1 MAGCRPKTALNP
13 PPYSIESL
21 CLANVAAPRV
31 LKLPSLDMSRNDR
44 LAKGAEQLHV
54 DIEAASRI
62 ALAATHEVNGP
73 AMDEDAVRLYVT
85 EAGGGII
92 AWWRGKPVVLH
103 YAPDSKEKAEPQDV
117 YAIAIPDKAGEEARM
132 LYVLARPAGGST
144 APHWRAVQT
153 ADDEHVCM

>member
-1 MAGCRPKTALNP
+1 MFGCRPKTALTP
-13 PPYSIESL
+13 PPSSIESL
-21 CLANVAAPRV
+21 CLVNAAAPKV
-31 LKLPSLDMSRNDR
+31 LKLPSFDMSRNDR

-54 DIEAASRI
+54 DIEAAARVAI
-62 ALAATHEVNGP
+62 ATTHEVTGP

-103 YAPDSKEKAEPQDV
+103 YAPDSKEKTVAQDV
-117 YAIAIPDKAGEEARM
+117 YAIAIPDKGGEEARVI
-132 LYVLARPAGGST
+132 YVLSRPAKGSA
-144 APHWRAVQT
+144 APHWRAVET